1 VAEHLYYGV
10 TALPVLGELGSTP
23 PLALA
28 ELMEMVRGTPAADL
42 VAAILLSDDL
52 LQRDARLAGELPE
65 PTPAVLTK
73 AQVSGQEPLPDY
85 LDAAGGAGEMVPGDS
100 IWAAYYHHAAD
111 LAERHDSD
119 FLRQWVGEE
128 VGMRNGLA
136 LARARALN
144 LDPAGY
150 LIAQELGRNEAD
162 VGDAVGEWAAAHDPL
177 EGLQIL
183 LESRWR
189 WVSDHDAWFSFS
201 PDELAAYAAK
211 LLLLHRWVRVT
222 PTSSGAYHD
231 TADERVKR

>member
-10 TALPVLGELGSTP
+10 TALPVLGELGSAP
-23 PLALA
+23 PLELA
-28 ELMEMVRGTPAADL
+28 ELMEMVRGTPAAEP

-52 LQRDARLAGELPE
+52 LQRDACLAGELPE
-65 PTPAVLTK
+65 PSPAVLTK
-73 AQVSGQEPLPDY
+73 AQVRGQEPLPDY
-85 LDAAGGAGEMVPGDS
+85 LAAREGVGEMVPGDS
-100 IWAAYYHHAAD
+100 VWAAYYQYGAE
-111 LAERHDSD
+111 LAERQHSD

-150 LIAQELGRNEAD
+150 LIAQELAQNKAGVDD
-162 VGDAVGEWAAAHDPL
+162 VVGEWAAAHDPL

-189 WVSDHDAWFSFS
+189 WVSEHDAWFSFS
-201 PDELAAYAAK
+201 ADEVAAYAAK

-222 PTSSGAYHD
+222 PASSGPS
-231 TADERVKR
+231 